1 MRANETRGHQPGDE
15 TMKTFKFSKAEIKKL
30 QDELAVLVAMR
41 GDDRYCQPEVIGQ
54 IKAIEHTLS
63 VVLRK

>member
-1 MRANETRGHQPGDE
+1 
-15 TMKTFKFSKAEIKKL
+15 MKTFKFSKAEIKKL
-30 QDELAVLVAMR
+30 QDELSVLVAMR

-54 IKAIEHTLS
+54 IKAIEHTLL